1 MSDVRINLLKEV
13 KSAVNAATFSP
24 SADRIKDA
32 KRMVSHLMSYVE
44 SLEAP
49 TRKTTLREAVEMVN
63 GTAARHEIY
72 GTDETKAN
80 LEAAKATLRDVEA
93 GLAKRRASKKRK
105 QKSGKATPSTRVAD
119 RQERAFHG
127 RPDSP
132 VTPSTRKPKASVEEA
147 RKSAEAVSR
156 HTGAAE
162 RAERKAEAVKEA
174 VSSSHDER
182 VASLEAKIEQLTNTL
197 AVLMDD
203 TSHHTANE
211 VCFSQLPFDP
221 TSTL

>member
-13 KSAVNAATFSP
+13 KSAVNTASFAPT
-24 SADRIKDA
+24 ADRIAEA
-32 KRMVSHLMSYVE
+32 KRQVSLLMSYVE

-49 TRKTTLREAVEMVN
+49 KRKTTLREAIEMVN
-63 GTAARHEIY
+63 GTAERHFTY
-72 GTDETKAN
+72 GTEETKAAF
-80 LEAAKATLRDVEA
+80 EEAKATLRDVEA

-105 QKSGKATPSTRVAD
+105 QKAGKATPSTRVAD

-174 VSSSHDER
+174 VTTSHDER

-197 AVLMDD
+197 AVLAES

-221 TSTL
+221 TTTL